1 MATNEETFRAYTQ
14 KQGELYAA
22 DRPGYSPALFKFI
35 IDHHKST
42 GGELVTFVDVGCGTG
57 QATCDLAQYFSEA
70 IGLDPSEGMIGIARA
85 SAKSALSPVRFDVSA
100 AEDLGTDLEPPIAEN
115 SVDLLTAATAAH
127 WFDLERFWLRAS
139 RILKPGGTVALWART
154 GMSIDPTQTPNGSAI
169 KAALE
174 AFHSELLPYERQG
187 GILARDLYA
196 DLPLP
201 WTLDN
206 PVKAFDQE
214 SFVREVWNRHR
225 VYEQDAQGADFG
237 TRRMMTPGE
246 FEKLLGTHSTV
257 TRWREDHPDL
267 ADTEKD
273 IVRNLRRKIESLLHD
288 VGVEPGEEILRGG
301 VAIVLLMV
309 KKTQQEQ

>member
-1 MATNEETFRAYTQ
+1 MTTNEETFRAYTQ
-14 KQGELYAA
+14 KQGEMYAA
-22 DRPGYSPALFKFI
+22 DRPGYSPALFKSI

-42 GGELVTFVDVGCGTG
+42 GGELNTIVDVGCGTG

-70 IGLDPSEGMIGIARA
+70 IGLDPSEGMIEIARA
-85 SAKSALSPVRFDVSA
+85 SAKSALPPVRFDISA
-100 AEDLGTDLEPPIAEN
+100 AEDLGTDLEPPIAE
-115 SVDLLTAATAAH
+115 SSIDLLTAATAAH
-127 WFDLERFWLRAS
+127 WFDLARFWPKAS
-139 RILKPGGTVALWART
+139 HILKPGGTVALWART

-187 GILARDLYA
+187 GILTRDLYA
-196 DLPLP
+196 DLQLP

-206 PVKAFDQE
+206 PVKAFGQD
-214 SFVREVWNRHR
+214 SFIRKIWNSHRE
-225 VYEQDAQGADFG
+225 YDQDAQGADFG
-237 TRRMMTPGE
+237 TRRIMTPE
-246 FEKLLGTHSTV
+246 QFEKLLGTHSSV

-267 ADTEKD
+267 VGTEKD
-273 IVRNLRRKIESLLHD
+273 IAGNLRRQIETLLHD

-309 KKTQQEQ
+309 KKTQLEQ